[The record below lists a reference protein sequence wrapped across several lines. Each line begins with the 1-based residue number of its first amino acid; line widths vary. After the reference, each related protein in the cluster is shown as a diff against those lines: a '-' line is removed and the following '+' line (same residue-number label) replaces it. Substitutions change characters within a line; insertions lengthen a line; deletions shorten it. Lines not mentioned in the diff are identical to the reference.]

1 MNWRK
6 IGQICAISYLFLYLA
21 AMVMPRKP
29 PYEQFSSDHANFIK
43 RAFHQILYYG
53 GPLEPV
59 ANFFVLIPVF
69 AITLTL
75 LGKSRIVL
83 ALAICISLSAAAES
97 LQQLIPGRV
106 SSLRDFALN
115 SGGAIAA
122 FLLFKFY
129 PHLKAISQARL

>member
-21 AMVMPRKP
+21 AMVMPRKL
-29 PYEQFSSDHANFIK
+29 PYEQFSSEHANFIK

-75 LGKSRIVL
+75 LGKSRTVL
-83 ALAICISLSAAAES
+83 ALAICIALSAAAES

-122 FLLFKFY
+122 FLLYKFFGSRK
-129 PHLKAISQARL
+129 LNL

>member
-69 AITLTL
+69 VITLTL

-115 SGGAIAA
+115 SAGAIAA
-122 FLLFKFY
+122 FLLYKFFGSRK
-129 PHLKAISQARL
+129 LNL